1 MYNQRAKIL
10 AYKDMNQ
17 RKVAETKARQRTKG
31 S

>member
-17 RKVAETKARQRTKG
+17 RKVAETKAGQRTKG